1 MNINELST
9 QTEDTSWTFLIEPI
23 IKAYNEY
30 KREYNLEHPEIPPRL
45 LPPTQC
51 KGDVCNLLEE
61 GTKVRIPLEAPVE
74 ATNLKKVLGGTFRA
88 TDLRYKPETYEITK
102 VILRPG
108 QPPMYAVNQDYK
120 VGYTK
125 GELQVVGD
133 DEDDDTKAQTV
144 FVPKDVHSKKGS

>member
-1 MNINELST
+1 MNINELAT

-23 IKAYNEY
+23 IKSYNEY
-30 KREYNLEHPEIPPRL
+30 KREYNMEHPEIPSRL

-61 GTKVRIPLEAPVE
+61 GTKVRIPLEAPVK
-74 ATNLKKVLGGTFRA
+74 ADTLSKRLGGTFRA
-88 TDLRYKPETYEITK
+88 TDLRYKPETHEITK